1 MKAAGAFNG
10 RPREF
15 RTRHNMRGIYDKDT
29 HKDRDRHPWKVSA
42 VPTADQSRAGG
53 LMDCPLIQ
61 YCPSGAI
68 RSSAVGYFLSGAT
81 E

>member
-1 MKAAGAFNG
+1 MKAADAFLG
-10 RPREF
+10 LPREL

-29 HKDRDRHPWKVSA
+29 HKDRDRHPLKVSA

-61 YCPSGAI
+61 YSSSG
-68 RSSAVGYFLSGAT
+68 SDSV
-81 E
+81 